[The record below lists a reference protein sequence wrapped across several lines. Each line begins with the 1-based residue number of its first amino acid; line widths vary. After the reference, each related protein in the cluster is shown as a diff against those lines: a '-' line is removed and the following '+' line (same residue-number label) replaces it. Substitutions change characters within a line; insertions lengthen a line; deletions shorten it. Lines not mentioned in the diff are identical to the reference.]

1 MNMITIKEFLN
12 MILSGEN
19 IPGEGFEQRLQEG
32 RIRGWIE
39 EQDLL
44 NLEEALDRRAA
55 ARILHMYLRIV
66 RGVKDAEDITQAYAL
81 RDLFDC
87 RVCANHIAQVYVR
100 GIMESVKIGDM
111 TVFDVYG
118 KVTKEEAEAYFERVK
133 NI

>member
-1 MNMITIKEFLN
+1 

-19 IPGEGFEQRLQEG
+19 IPGEDFEQRLQEG

-44 NLEEALDRRAA
+44 NLEEALDRRSA

-66 RGVKDAEDITQAYAL
+66 RGVKDAEDITPAYGL

-100 GIMESVKIGDM
+100 GIMDRRYDRLRRIRKGYEGRGGSLLRKS
-111 TVFDVYG
+111 
-118 KVTKEEAEAYFERVK
+118 EEY
-133 NI
+133 